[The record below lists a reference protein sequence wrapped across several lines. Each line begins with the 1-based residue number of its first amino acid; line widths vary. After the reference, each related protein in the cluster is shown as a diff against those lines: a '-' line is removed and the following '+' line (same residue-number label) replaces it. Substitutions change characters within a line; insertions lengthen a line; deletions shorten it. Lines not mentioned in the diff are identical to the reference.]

1 MLLNHYSQKK
11 LDKFFIMHPDTLSV
25 HAGNVDDLI
34 GSVVSPINLSTTFER
49 DEAGTI
55 GGKGFIYTRMDNPN
69 RRALETKLALL
80 EAGEEAFAFPSG
92 NSAALAIA
100 EAVLE
105 PDMHLIMP
113 DDCYHGIASLIKNM
127 LSRWKVSH
135 AEVDMTDANNVEN
148 AIQKN
153 TRLILLET
161 PSNPMLKITD
171 IQAVAKIAN
180 ARGILLACDNTW
192 TTPLIQRPLE
202 LGVDLVFHSSTKFFG
217 GHSDVLG
224 GCVIVKKKNEISQ
237 RIREFQV
244 TGGVVPSPFDC
255 WLLNRSLATL
265 SLRLDRQVQNAVA
278 IVEFLK
284 THPGVEKIY
293 YPGLADHPNHGIAK
307 KQMNGNFGSMISIQV
322 KGGEKEA
329 MRFAG
334 SLRIFKH
341 ATSLGGVESLIE
353 HRRTAEGQSPKS
365 PDNLLRLSI
374 GVEYI
379 DDLIADLRKG
389 LKH

>member
-1 MLLNHYSQKK
+1 
-11 LDKFFIMHPDTLSV
+11 MHPDTLSV
-25 HAGNVDDLI
+25 HAGNTDDLI
-34 GSVVSPINLSTTFER
+34 GSVVPPINLSTTFER

-55 GGKGFIYTRMDNPN
+55 GGKGFIYSRMDNPN

-80 EAGEEAFAFPSG
+80 EGGAEAFAFPSG

-105 PDMHLIMP
+105 PGTHLIMP
-113 DDCYHGIASLIKNM
+113 DDCYHGIAAMIKNM
-127 LSRWKVSH
+127 LGRRKISH
-135 AEVDMTDANNVEN
+135 TEVDMTDPLNVGK
-148 AIQKN
+148 AVQKN

-171 IQAVAKIAN
+171 IQAVAQIAK
-180 ARGILLACDNTW
+180 AQGIQLACDNTW

-217 GHSDVLG
+217 GHSDILG
-224 GCVIVKKKNEISQ
+224 GVVIVKEKNETSQ
-237 RIREFQV
+237 RLREFQV
-244 TGGVVPSPFDC
+244 SGGVVPSPFDC

-265 SLRLDRQVQNAVA
+265 SLRLARQTQNALA
-278 IVEFLK
+278 IVAYLQ
-284 THPGVEKIY
+284 TDPHIEKIY
-293 YPGLADHPNHGIAK
+293 YPGLPDHPNHAIAR

-334 SLRIFKH
+334 SMKIFKH

-353 HRRTAEGQSPKS
+353 HRRTAEGAAPKS
-365 PDNLLRLSI
+365 PGNLLRLSI
-374 GVEYI
+374 GVEFI
-379 DDLIADLRKG
+379 DDLIADLKAG
-389 LKH
+389 FAV

>member
-1 MLLNHYSQKK
+1 
-11 LDKFFIMHPDTLSV
+11 MHPDTLSV

-80 EAGEEAFAFPSG
+80 EGGEEAFAFPSG

-105 PDMHLIMP
+105 PGTHLIMP

-127 LSRWKVSH
+127 LSRRKVSH
-135 AEVDMTDANNVEN
+135 TEVDMTDSQQVEK

-171 IQAVAKIAN
+171 IQAVAKIAKAN
-180 ARGILLACDNTW
+180 GMLIACDNTW

-217 GHSDVLG
+217 GHSDILG
-224 GCVIVKKKNEISQ
+224 GCVIVKKINEISQ
-237 RIREFQV
+237 RLREFQV

-265 SLRLDRQVQNAVA
+265 SLRLERQVKNALA
-278 IVEFLK
+278 IVNFLK
-284 THPGVEKIY
+284 THPRVEKIY
-293 YPGLADHPNHGIAK
+293 YPGLPDHPNHAIAK
-307 KQMNGNFGSMISIQV
+307 KQMNGNFGSMISIQI

-329 MRFAG
+329 IRLAG
-334 SLRIFKH
+334 SVKIFKH

-365 PDNLLRLSI
+365 PANLLRLSI

-379 DDLIADLRKG
+379 DDLIDDLKNG
-389 LKH
+389 FSQLSSK

>member
-1 MLLNHYSQKK
+1 
-11 LDKFFIMHPDTLSV
+11 MHPDTLSV
-25 HAGNVDDLI
+25 HAGDADDLI
-34 GSVVSPINLSTTFER
+34 GSVVPPINLSTTFER
-49 DEAGTI
+49 DEAGII

-80 EAGEEAFAFPSG
+80 EGGEEAIAFPSG

-105 PDMHLIMP
+105 PGMHLVMP

-127 LSRWKVSH
+127 LSRWKVTH
-135 AEVDMTDANNVEN
+135 TEVDMTDPRLVER

-153 TRLILLET
+153 TGLILLET

-171 IQAVAKIAN
+171 IAAVAGIAR
-180 ARGILLACDNTW
+180 ARGILTACDNTW

-224 GCVIVKKKNEISQ
+224 GVVIVKKKDDISM
-237 RIREFQV
+237 RLREFQV
-244 TGGVVPSPFDC
+244 TGGVVPAPFDC
-255 WLLNRSLATL
+255 WLLNRSLSTL
-265 SLRLDRQVQNAVA
+265 SLRLGRQVQNAVA
-278 IVEFLK
+278 IVHFLK
-284 THPGVEKIY
+284 THPLVEKVY
-293 YPGLADHPNHGIAK
+293 YPGLPEHPNHAVAG
-307 KQMNGNFGSMISIQV
+307 KQMNGQFGSMISIQV
-322 KGGEKEA
+322 QGGEREA

-379 DDLIADLRKG
+379 DDLIEDLKNG
-389 LKH
+389 FNL

>member
-1 MLLNHYSQKK
+1 
-11 LDKFFIMHPDTLSV
+11 MHPDTLSV

-34 GSVVSPINLSTTFER
+34 GSVVPPINLSTTFER
-49 DEAGTI
+49 DEAGNI

-80 EAGEEAFAFPSG
+80 EAGEEAIAFPSG
-92 NSAALAIA
+92 NAAALAIA
-100 EAVLE
+100 ESVLE
-105 PDMHLIMP
+105 PGMHLIMP

-127 LSRWKVSH
+127 LARWKVSH
-135 AEVDMTDANNVEN
+135 TEVDMTDPRQVEKV
-148 AIQKN
+148 IQKN
-153 TRLILLET
+153 TGLILLET

-171 IQAVAKIAN
+171 IEAVSSIAKAH
-180 ARGILLACDNTW
+180 GILVACDNTW
-192 TTPLIQRPLE
+192 TTALIQRPLE

-217 GHSDVLG
+217 GHSDILG
-224 GCVIVKKKNEISQ
+224 GVVIVKKKNAVSQ
-237 RIREFQV
+237 RLREFQV

-265 SLRLDRQVQNAVA
+265 SLRLGRQVQNALT
-278 IVEFLK
+278 IVDFLK
-284 THPGVEKIY
+284 THPRVEKIY
-293 YPGLADHPNHGIAK
+293 YPGLPDHPNHAVAK
-307 KQMNGNFGSMISIQV
+307 RQMNGNFGSMISIQV
-322 KGGEKEA
+322 KGGEKES

-334 SLRIFKH
+334 RLRIFKH

-379 DDLIADLRKG
+379 DDLIADLKNG
-389 LKH
+389 FNG

>member
-1 MLLNHYSQKK
+1 
-11 LDKFFIMHPDTLSV
+11 MHPDTLSV
-25 HAGNVDDLI
+25 HAGNADDLI
-34 GSVVSPINLSTTFER
+34 GSVVPPINLSTTFER
-49 DEAGTI
+49 DEAGNI

-80 EAGEEAFAFPSG
+80 EGGEEAIAFPSG

-105 PDMHLIMP
+105 PGMHLVMP

-127 LSRWKVSH
+127 LGRWRVTH
-135 AEVDMTDANNVEN
+135 TEVDMTDPRQVER

-153 TRLILLET
+153 TGLILLET

-171 IQAVAKIAN
+171 IAAVADIAR
-180 ARGILLACDNTW
+180 ARGILTACDNTW
-192 TTPLIQRPLE
+192 TTPLIQKPLE

-224 GCVIVKKKNEISQ
+224 GVVIVKKKDDISI
-237 RIREFQV
+237 RLREFQV
-244 TGGVVPSPFDC
+244 TGGVVPAPFDC
-255 WLLNRSLATL
+255 WLLNRSLSTL
-265 SLRLDRQVQNAVA
+265 SLRLGRQVQNAVA
-278 IVEFLK
+278 IVHFLK
-284 THPGVEKIY
+284 THPLVEKVY
-293 YPGLADHPNHGIAK
+293 YPGLPDHPNHAVAG
-307 KQMNGNFGSMISIQV
+307 KQMNGRFGSMISIQV
-322 KGGEKEA
+322 KGGEREA
-329 MRFAG
+329 LRFAG
-334 SLRIFKH
+334 TLRIFKH
-341 ATSLGGVESLIE
+341 ATSLGGVESLVE

-379 DDLIADLRKG
+379 DDLIEDLKNG
-389 LKH
+389 FNH